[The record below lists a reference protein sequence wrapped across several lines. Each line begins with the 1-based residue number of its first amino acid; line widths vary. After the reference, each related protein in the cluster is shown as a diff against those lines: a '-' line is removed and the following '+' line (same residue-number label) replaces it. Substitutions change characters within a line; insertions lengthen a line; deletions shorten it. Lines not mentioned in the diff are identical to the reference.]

1 MSRSP
6 VYTTAGALIGNQAK
20 VRHRSIYGSPHGEA
34 IPTKS
39 RQKKMKLTFKQK
51 LRNWLMDTNEG
62 DNPEPEFVSDS
73 SPNFD
78 ADPLR
83 INVYK
88 ASGGFVVETRKY
100 DRHKDENNVS
110 MNIITDDKDL
120 GEELGKIVTM
130 ETLR

>member
-6 VYTTAGALIGNQAK
+6 VYATAGAQIGSQAK
-20 VRHRSIYGSPHGEA
+20 VRHRSIYGSIGNPVSPN
-34 IPTKS
+34 ITK
-39 RQKKMKLTFKQK
+39 KKMKLTFKQK
-51 LRNWLMDTNEG
+51 LRNWLMDTNDETEH
-62 DNPEPEFVSDS
+62 PEIVTDS
-73 SPNFD
+73 FPSFD
-78 ADPLR
+78 SDPLR

-100 DRHKDENNVS
+100 DRRKDENISS

-120 GEELGKIVTM
+120 GVELGRIVTM

>member
-6 VYTTAGALIGNQAK
+6 VYATAGSLIGNQAK
-20 VRHRSIYGSPHGEA
+20 VRHRSIYGSAGAEA

-39 RQKKMKLTFKQK
+39 KQKKMKLTFKQK
-51 LRNWLMDTNEG
+51 LRNWLMDTNNEE
-62 DNPEPEFVSDS
+62 DYPEVVTDP
-73 SPNFD
+73 SPGFD
-78 ADPLR
+78 TDPLR
-83 INVYK
+83 LNVYK

-100 DRHKDENNVS
+100 DRRKDENNTS

-130 ETLR
+130 EILR

>member
-6 VYTTAGALIGNQAK
+6 IYVTAGALIGSQAK
-20 VRHRSIYGSPHGEA
+20 VRHRSIYGSNHAEA
-34 IPTKS
+34 IPTNYK
-39 RQKKMKLTFKQK
+39 QKKMKLTFKQK
-51 LRNWLMDTNEG
+51 LRNWLMDTNES
-62 DNPEPEFVSDS
+62 DSPEIATDS
-73 SPNFD
+73 SPSFD
-78 ADPLR
+78 TDPLR

-100 DRHKDENNVS
+100 DRRKDEHNTS

>member
-6 VYTTAGALIGNQAK
+6 VYATAGSLIGNQAK
-20 VRHRSIYGSPHGEA
+20 VRHRSIYGSAGAEA

-39 RQKKMKLTFKQK
+39 KQKKMKLTFKQK
-51 LRNWLMDTNEG
+51 LRNWLMDTNEEAY
-62 DNPEPEFVSDS
+62 PEVMTDP
-73 SPNFD
+73 SPGFD
-78 ADPLR
+78 TDPLR
-83 INVYK
+83 LNVYK

-100 DRHKDENNVS
+100 DRRKDENNTS

-130 ETLR
+130 EILR